1 MKRNKKDGATENAGP
16 GICRTWK
23 MTAQIAGLE
32 NENVKLLKIIFGP
45 SFSDP
50 ANSAPQ
56 KDYFLNNRITKKCSL
71 FFLYK
76 C

>member
-1 MKRNKKDGATENAGP
+1 
-16 GICRTWK
+16 
-23 MTAQIAGLE
+23 MTVQIAGLE

-56 KDYFLNNRITKKCSL
+56 KDYFLNNRITKNVLCFFFINVSL
-71 FFLYK
+71 ILPTISQN
-76 C
+76 